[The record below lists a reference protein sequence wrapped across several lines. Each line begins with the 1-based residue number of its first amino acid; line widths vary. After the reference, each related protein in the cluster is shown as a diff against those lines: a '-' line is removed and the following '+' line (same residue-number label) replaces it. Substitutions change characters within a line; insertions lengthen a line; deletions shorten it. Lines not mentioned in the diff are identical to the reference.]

1 MRKSS
6 IPTITSTG
14 RNRVRNPS
22 APLSGLANI
31 SIGRYMSEIKKRNES
46 EDKDSF
52 DFSKFAKADYNQ
64 KSQNKPMSP
73 IINDIDMIESA
84 VTITENGKIT
94 VIIQFTGVEFSGST
108 IFDKINNTATT
119 NSNMIL
125 HLSTTGDILDYS
137 ITRGDK
143 NLYINELF
151 IPKLMNK
158 YNPLN
163 MDVIFTDN
171 SVIVTYNK
179 LGQ

>member
-1 MRKSS
+1 
-6 IPTITSTG
+6 
-14 RNRVRNPS
+14 
-22 APLSGLANI
+22 
-31 SIGRYMSEIKKRNES
+31 
-46 EDKDSF
+46 
-52 DFSKFAKADYNQ
+52 
-64 KSQNKPMSP
+64 
-73 IINDIDMIESA
+73 
-84 VTITENGKIT
+84 
-94 VIIQFTGVEFSGST
+94 
-108 IFDKINNTATT
+108 
-119 NSNMIL
+119 MIL